1 MAQPRTISRL
11 FCRSSSSKIVYTPA
25 ELPTAFPS
33 PMCTVT
39 SWIIRKQIHC
49 YITPHFN
56 EIILFKDLFLPYFV
70 VIFTVPRE
78 TSDFS
83 FWHVKISLLIHFRY
97 LLLALLFQTA
107 KIKLRRSRQICW
119 KKFQTFEFVDQ
130 MTGIRDVAPDN
141 IVGVRLQE
149 IFFFNWKNK
158 DNKTKMLV
166 VIPSKDGKYVEN
178 CII

>member
-11 FCRSSSSKIVYTPA
+11 FCRSSSSKIIYTPA

-78 TSDFS
+78 TLDFS

-97 LLLALLFQTA
+97 LLLTLLFQTA
-107 KIKLRRSRQICW
+107 KMNCAELLQNISNFGICW
-119 KKFQTFEFVDQ
+119 PNDRAVSVTS
-130 MTGIRDVAPDN
+130 DN
-141 IVGVRLQE
+141 IFVFVYKRYFFKTE
-149 IFFFNWKNK
+149 IFSLN
-158 DNKTKMLV
+158 LRL
-166 VIPSKDGKYVEN
+166 
-178 CII
+178 